1 MEHALL
7 EMPPLRLTTE
17 LPMQEQQSPA
27 TTQVVNPYTEGEDWI
42 LLGRLDI
49 NGSSIT
55 GHEIPHLIS

>member
-17 LPMQEQQSPA
+17 LSVQERPSPA
-27 TTQVVNPYTEGEDWI
+27 TTRVVNPYTEGEDWI

-55 GHEIPHLIS
+55 GHEIPHLTS

>member
-7 EMPPLRLTTE
+7 EMPPLRLTE
-17 LPMQEQQSPA
+17 LSVQERPSPA

-49 NGSSIT
+49 NGSFIT
-55 GHEIPHLIS
+55 GHEIPHLTS

>member
-17 LPMQEQQSPA
+17 LSVQERPSPA
-27 TTQVVNPYTEGEDWI
+27 PTQVVNPYPEGEDWI
-42 LLGRLDI
+42 LLGRLDT

-55 GHEIPHLIS
+55 GHEIPHLTS